1 MARLFL
7 PQVEAMRITRL
18 LSVSQKLNGD
28 LQIDQPPPTKSS
40 GLYWIY
46 TNHPQNELEGCQSCG
61 DVGAIDISMLA
72 TLHQGLAHVCAIQQ
86 DGFSLVYN
94 GVAGNK
100 CGLRERIHQHFNGGK
115 GTGCLSIK
123 NSSLDD
129 LTRWRVSYVTLEV
142 GNQGVPDVPASYAA
156 YAKELER
163 IWRLQY
169 GWPQLCRT

>member
-1 MARLFL
+1 MTRLLL

-18 LSVSQKLNGD
+18 LSVSQKPNGD

-46 TNHPQNELEGCQSCG
+46 TNFPQNELGGCQSCG
-61 DVGAIDISMLA
+61 DKGAIDISMLA
-72 TLHQGLAHVCAIQQ
+72 TLHQGLARVCTIQQ
-86 DGFSLVYN
+86 NGFSLVYN

-100 CGLRERIHQHFNGGK
+100 CGLRERIYQHFNGEQ

-129 LTRWRVSYVTLEV
+129 LARWRVTYVTLQV
-142 GNQGVPDVPASYAA
+142 GNQGVPDVPARYATH
-156 YAKELER
+156 AKSLER

-169 GWPQLCRT
+169 AGHNYV